1 MLNLWSLGYT
11 IVNIL
16 VNGYPKLGNNII
28 SKHLGFEV
36 SNIWWFSS
44 KQNYSELDI
53 NRWDFKKN
61 DGHQTGHH
69 TFWSDLNQEAIEKY
83 NFLWLLIDNTWYLPD
98 RLFNIA
104 NWKIITLLP

>member
-1 MLNLWSLGYT
+1 MLNLWNLGYN

-16 VNGYPKLGNNII
+16 VNGYPKLGNNI
-28 SKHLGFEV
+28 V
-36 SNIWWFSS
+36 NIWDLKYQTCGDITRSKTEFSWY
-44 KQNYSELDI
+44 QP
-53 NRWDFKKN
+53 N
-61 DGHQTGHH
+61 DGVIHGHR

-83 NFLWLLIDNTWYLPD
+83 NFLWLLTDNTWYLPD